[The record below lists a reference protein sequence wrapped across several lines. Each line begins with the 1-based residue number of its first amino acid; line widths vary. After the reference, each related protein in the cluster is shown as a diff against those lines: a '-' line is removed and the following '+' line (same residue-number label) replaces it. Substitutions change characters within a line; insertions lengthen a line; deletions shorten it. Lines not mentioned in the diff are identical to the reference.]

1 MAYELTVTSTG
12 GLQLTVTGTSIER
25 VLKDA
30 REVVPDIDQRY
41 TDLLSTFR
49 LGRGWD
55 DEAGADDVPRD
66 TDPVDDAPGSGGS
79 GAGAGGPATQERE
92 AVEAPTQEVSE
103 DTCAVCR
110 GPVPPDFAGLMR
122 NMHGEAFCPTH
133 GKL

>member
-12 GLQLTVTGTSIER
+12 GLQLTVTGASIER

-30 REVVPDIDQRY
+30 REVVPDIDERY

-49 LGRGWD
+49 IGRGGD
-55 DEAGADDVPRD
+55 DEAGPADVPGD
-66 TDPVDDAPGSGGS
+66 ADPGDDEAGTPDSDSGV
-79 GAGAGGPATQERE
+79 GGPAAQERE
-92 AVEAPTQEVSE
+92 EVEAPTQEVNE
-103 DTCAVCR
+103 DTCAVCA